1 MASRERPWSR
11 PVRFCRPEA
20 TGRNPYLVELAMRCE
35 DLGSPMDARTAC
47 FTPVSVRYLAPYLLT
62 IMVGCQWSA
71 AGYNADGVK
80 LYQQGNSHAAYQ
92 RFQQALQSDPRNS
105 DGYYNIAAAYHRASL
120 SPRNEKGLEY
130 AEDLYHRCLDLSP
143 DHTECYRGLSSL
155 LVQSGRTDS
164 AFRLLE
170 GWAQR
175 SPQSSDAR
183 IELARMNEELGKV
196 DQAERH
202 LVAALDVDTRNPRAW
217 AALGRLRERR
227 GEYAQALSNY
237 RQAYQLNS
245 YQSGV
250 NDRIA
255 SLQRELFTGNQ
266 TDYSFGT
273 RIASPQP
280 PNLPR

>member
-1 MASRERPWSR
+1 MS
-11 PVRFCRPEA
+11 
-20 TGRNPYLVELAMRCE
+20 CE
-35 DLGSPMDARTAC
+35 GLQSDTDARRAWLWLGA
-47 FTPVSVRYLAPYLLT
+47 VRNLAPYLLT
-62 IMVGCQWSA
+62 VVVGCQWSA

-92 RFQQALQSDPRNS
+92 RFQQALQADPRNS

-130 AEDLYHRCLDLSP
+130 AEDLYHRCLDLAP
-143 DHTECYRGLSSL
+143 EHTECYRGLSSL

-170 GWAQR
+170 GWAQKNPR
-175 SPQSSDAR
+175 SSDAR
-183 IELARMNEELGKV
+183 IELARLNEELGKV

-202 LVAALDVDTRNPRAW
+202 LVAALDVNTQNPRAW

-245 YQSGV
+245 YQPGV

-255 SLQRELFTGNQ
+255 SLQRDLLTGGQ
-266 TDYSFGT
+266 TDFSPGT